1 MFRMMVMVLAL
12 GVCSSATAQ
21 ISTYAD
27 VKAKSGAQLSAA
39 DLNQL
44 MPGAK
49 VVSRTQAG
57 STRMWENK
65 PDGTFV
71 ASSDGRGST
80 GGKNVS
86 GTGNG
91 TWKVTPEGRY
101 CVAIQWNRI
110 SEDWCRLMFKV
121 ADKYYGVGKLDEAA
135 IANEFEFSK

>member
-1 MFRMMVMVLAL
+1 
-12 GVCSSATAQ
+12 
-21 ISTYAD
+21 
-27 VKAKSGAQLSAA
+27 
-39 DLNQL
+39 
-44 MPGAK
+44 
-49 VVSRTQAG
+49 
-57 STRMWENK
+57 MWENK